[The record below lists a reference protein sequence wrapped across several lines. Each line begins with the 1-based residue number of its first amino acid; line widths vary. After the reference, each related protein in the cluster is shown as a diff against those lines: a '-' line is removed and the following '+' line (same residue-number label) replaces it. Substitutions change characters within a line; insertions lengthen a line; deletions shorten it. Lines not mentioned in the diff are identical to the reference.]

1 MLSEIEAELRKR
13 CADNE
18 NLRLLLAQWEY
29 DRLLLGQALTT
40 VGHAFPHYSLHDA
53 THSETILGRIA
64 AMVGSD
70 ALSRLSATDL
80 WLLLET
86 AYLHDS
92 GMVVLEATRRK
103 DLASSEFESHIRA
116 TVEGADRDLALR
128 AARLQDRHLPKDLID
143 ILEGHLDLLLVYA
156 EFVRKRHPQRAEDV
170 ALAPFETA
178 RVESPR
184 TTLLPNRL
192 WYLIGR
198 ICRAHGESRDFI
210 LRELPLQESGLG
222 GDICHPR
229 FVACMLRLGDLLD
242 LDSGRFCPTINATI
256 PQLPSLSEA
265 HRRKHAGIR
274 RLLVCPARIEVS
286 GVYTDLN
293 AYLEAERW
301 FTWLRE
307 ELSEQLVRWDELAP
321 PNFGSLPSV
330 GRIEARLEGQ
340 MTLDTASRPRFEVDR
355 EKTIELVQG
364 ANIYD
369 GPEDAVREVIQ
380 NAIDATL
387 FRFSYDAQSSVDQP
401 PNDLDELRAR
411 LRNYPIDVSLVK
423 ATELAEDPDKVEWIL
438 TIKDR
443 GIGIRV
449 DDAKFMLR
457 LGSSK
462 RNTYRRAL
470 RDWLPDWARPS
481 GTFGIGFHSL
491 FLYCHEVRVLSRHPD
506 DPDGLDFTFT
516 GQPQAVEPTV
526 IIKRRRRLG
535 GEITFAP
542 PTGTLVEARFRV
554 DRLARDRP
562 RSMRREDRGWRGM
575 RVLEDYDFVLDDEIP
590 EAAAAISE
598 LVYDMADG
606 SLCPL
611 LLSLPIATHSR
622 DDRRPEHELFRHFDS
637 KEGIEVRVTECGL
650 DHGAMYPKYRGSRV
664 GGWILQRNTPFNGE
678 CDLHTSEADDFLELS
693 RNDFTREGLEMAR
706 ERLRNVLLT
715 VAPSW
720 LGQLRESTNE
730 SDRQLLPYVSFYAM
744 LNDVE
749 SHGDE
754 WKAVPFSSS
763 YYGRKPKPTLDLG
776 TIAFADEVVVGERD
790 TPYNAS
796 VEGQAVIL
804 RGPAMDSRDHWLA
817 VFLRKFFPVRKL
829 ESIITG
835 PHRQYRL
842 RKGSPEEDVTD
853 VVLAHLLVPTP
864 QGFVGRRGVLP
875 CPKRFAGL
883 AYCKDNEDI
892 WRPGLDYL
900 VLTTM
905 ANPFVSKQHWL
916 RETVSTYLVEIPQV
930 QRYVRWLANQRA
942 EPEAHIAEQL
952 LEFIRYVD
960 KLMEDAWRSFKNYDL
975 GIVEAELLQMVR

>member
-1 MLSEIEAELRKR
+1 M
-13 CADNE
+13 
-18 NLRLLLAQWEY
+18 
-29 DRLLLGQALTT
+29 
-40 VGHAFPHYSLHDA
+40 
-53 THSETILGRIA
+53 
-64 AMVGSD
+64 
-70 ALSRLSATDL
+70 
-80 WLLLET
+80 
-86 AYLHDS
+86 
-92 GMVVLEATRRK
+92 
-103 DLASSEFESHIRA
+103 
-116 TVEGADRDLALR
+116 
-128 AARLQDRHLPKDLID
+128 
-143 ILEGHLDLLLVYA
+143 
-156 EFVRKRHPQRAEDV
+156 
-170 ALAPFETA
+170 
-178 RVESPR
+178 
-184 TTLLPNRL
+184 
-192 WYLIGR
+192 
-198 ICRAHGESRDFI
+198 
-210 LRELPLQESGLG
+210 
-222 GDICHPR
+222 
-229 FVACMLRLGDLLD
+229 
-242 LDSGRFCPTINATI
+242 
-256 PQLPSLSEA
+256 
-265 HRRKHAGIR
+265 
-274 RLLVCPARIEVS
+274 
-286 GVYTDLN
+286 
-293 AYLEAERW
+293 
-301 FTWLRE
+301 
-307 ELSEQLVRWDELAP
+307 SEQLVRWDELAP

-340 MTLDTASRPRFEVDR
+340 ITLDTASRPRFEVDR

>member
-1 MLSEIEAELRKR
+1 MLSEIEVELRKR

-53 THSETILGRIA
+53 THSETILGRIT
-64 AMVGSD
+64 AMLGSD

-103 DLASSEFESHIRA
+103 DLASPEFESHIRA
-116 TVEGADRDLALR
+116 TVEGTDHDLALR
-128 AARLQDRHLPKDLID
+128 AARLQDRHLPKDLLD

-198 ICRAHGESRDFI
+198 ICRAHGENRDFI

-222 GDICHPR
+222 GDLCHPR

-321 PNFGSLPSV
+321 PNFGPLPSV

-340 MTLDTASRPRFEVDR
+340 ITLDAAARPRFEVDR

-387 FRFSYDAQSSVDQP
+387 FRLSYDAQSSGEQP
-401 PNDLDELRAR
+401 PNNLDELRAR
-411 LRNYPIDVSLVK
+411 LRNYPIDVSLLK
-423 ATELAEDPDKVEWIL
+423 AAEPTGEPDKVEWIL

-462 RNTYRRAL
+462 RNAYRRAL

-526 IIKRRRRLG
+526 IIRRRQRPG
-535 GEITFAP
+535 GEVTFAP
-542 PTGTLVEARFRV
+542 PPGTIVEARFRV
-554 DRLARDRP
+554 DRLARDRQ
-562 RSMRREDRGWRGM
+562 RSMRREDRHRRGW
-575 RVLEDYDFVLDDEIP
+575 RVLEEYDFVLDDEIP
-590 EAAAAISE
+590 ETAAAISE

-611 LLSLPIATHSR
+611 QLSLPIATRDR
-622 DDRRPEHELFRHFDS
+622 DDRRLEHELFRHFDPE
-637 KEGIEVRVTECGL
+637 EGIEVRIAEYGL
-650 DHGAMYPKYRGSRV
+650 DYGYMRPRYRGAGI
-664 GGWILQRNTPFNGE
+664 GGWNLHTMPFSGE
-678 CDLHTSEADDFLELS
+678 CDIHTSEADDFLELS
-693 RNDFTREGLEMAR
+693 RNDFTREGLRMAR
-706 ERLRNVLLT
+706 ERLRNVLLK

-720 LGQLRESTNE
+720 LRQLREATNE
-730 SDRQLLPYVSFYAM
+730 SDRQILPYVSFYAM
-744 LNDVE
+744 LNDVQ

-754 WKAVPFSSS
+754 WKTVPFSSRH
-763 YYGRKPKPTLDLG
+763 YGSEPKPTLDLG
-776 TIAFADEVVVGERD
+776 VIASADEVVVGERGS
-790 TPYNAS
+790 PYNAS
-796 VEGQAVIL
+796 VEGQAVVL

-817 VFLRKFFPVRKL
+817 VFLRKFFPVRKI
-829 ESIITG
+829 ETIITG

-842 RKGSPEEDVTD
+842 RKGPPEEDVSD
-853 VVLAHLLVPTP
+853 VVLAHLLMPT
-864 QGFVGRRGVLP
+864 FSERRAVLP

-883 AYCKDNEDI
+883 AYYEESDDW
-892 WRPGLDYL
+892 WRPGLNYL
-900 VLTTM
+900 ILTTM
-905 ANPFVSKQHWL
+905 ANPFVCRKHWL
-916 RETVSTYLVEIPQV
+916 RESVSVYLIEIPQV
-930 QRYVRWLANQRA
+930 ERYVRWLAKQRA

-960 KLMEDAWRSFKNYDL
+960 KLMEDAWRGLKNYDL
-975 GIVEAELLQMVR
+975 SLVEADLLRIGK